1 MLSESSR
8 KYAFSSRA
16 KAALELSL
24 SLMQLALLAVRSDR
38 SSRDICLL
46 GRISLRTLIELAAFA
61 FEFACA
67 DERDIQMRAKTR
79 KACQEG

>member
-8 KYAFSSRA
+8 KYAFSSSA

-24 SLMQLALLAVRSDR
+24 MQLALPADRSDR

-46 GRISLRTLIELAAFA
+46 GRISLRTLIELPGLA

-67 DERDIQMRAKTR
+67 DERENTKTMSGR
-79 KACQEG
+79 